1 MFTHSFGIWVN
12 QYCNSDLT
20 NWDMF
25 ILLTETR
32 FLTFIKREKALKIPT
47 GWKFNYI
54 VVFEQFIRLFI
65 CPTTSRFKNTAE
77 RQSKKIMNASKQKCF
92 GI

>member
-65 CPTTSRFKNTAE
+65 CTENLASLSVQQLLELKTQPKDSRK
-77 RQSKKIMNASKQKCF
+77 R
-92 GI
+92 